1 MSKGINKVILLG
13 NLGKDPDF
21 RLTTTN
27 ATPVATFSLALN
39 RNVKDGESW
48 KQSTEWVRCVAWE
61 RQAEIIA
68 EYVTKGQRLY
78 VEGRIQTREWTDKE
92 NIKRYTTEVVVQD
105 FSLLG
110 NKPPTGE
117 EDGEDDFARP
127 ANLNHQEAE
136 PESADIPF

>member
-21 RLTTTN
+21 RLTPTN
-27 ATPVATFSLALN
+27 ATPVVTFSLALN

-48 KQSTEWVRCVAWE
+48 KQDTEWVRCIAWE

-68 EYVTKGQRLY
+68 EYVRKGQKLY
-78 VEGRIQTREWTDKE
+78 IEGRLQTREWTDKE
-92 NIKRYTTEVVVQD
+92 TNVKRYSTEVVVQD

-117 EDGEDDFARP
+117 EEGEDSFARP
-127 ANLNHQEAE
+127 VTPNQPEAE
-136 PESADIPF
+136 PSDIPF

>member
-27 ATPVATFSLALN
+27 AVPVVTFNLALN
-39 RNVKDGESW
+39 RNIKDGESW
-48 KQSTEWVRCVAWE
+48 KQATEWVRCIAWE

-68 EYVTKGQRLY
+68 EYVRKGQKLY
-78 VEGRIQTREWTDKE
+78 VEGKLQTREWTDKE
-92 NIKRYTTEVVVQD
+92 TNLKRYSTEVVVQD

-110 NKPPTGE
+110 PKPPTGE
-117 EDGEDDFARP
+117 EEGEDSFARP
-127 ANLNHQEAE
+127 THPNQPEAE
-136 PESADIPF
+136 ADNIPF

>member
-27 ATPVATFSLALN
+27 AVPVVTFSLALN

-48 KQSTEWVRCVAWE
+48 KQDTEWVRCIAWE

-68 EYVTKGQRLY
+68 EYVRKGQKLY
-78 VEGRIQTREWTDKE
+78 VEGRLQTREWTDKE
-92 NIKRYTTEVVVQD
+92 TNLKRYSTEVVVQD

-110 NKPPTGE
+110 PKLPTGE
-117 EDGEDDFARP
+117 EDSEDDFARP
-127 ANLNHQEAE
+127 ASPNQPEAD
-136 PESADIPF
+136 SNNIPF